1 MDLRQF
7 SMGANRSELATLIDQ
22 YAKTDGVHATPI
34 PRLFVVRSS
43 RLTEPLHGV
52 YEPAVCIIAQGRKR
66 AMLGDA
72 VYVYDQ
78 DNYLV
83 ISVDVH
89 VIGQVI
95 EASDDKPYLCFRLDL
110 DVPALGAL
118 LLDAQPGADSADP
131 APALGLGTV
140 TPDLTDATVRLLR
153 LLSTPAD
160 IPVLAPLCER
170 EILFRLLQG
179 DQAAK
184 LREIALG
191 DSRLRQV
198 HRAVDFIK
206 RNYRESFRIEDLAD
220 VARMSASA
228 LHSHFKSVTA
238 MSPLQY
244 QKQMRLQ
251 EARRLLFQG
260 VCDAATASHRVGY
273 ASPSQFSREYRRL
286 FGLPPQRDIARLRE
300 LPDGF
305 VAA

>member
-1 MDLRQF
+1 M
-7 SMGANRSELATLIDQ
+7 STTRSELAGLIDR
-22 YAKTDGVHATPI
+22 YAKTDGLHATAV
-34 PRLFVVRSS
+34 PRLFVIRSS
-43 RLTEPLHGV
+43 RPTEPLHGV

-66 AMLGDA
+66 AILGDA

-78 DNYLV
+78 DKYLV
-83 ISVDVH
+83 ISADVP
-89 VIGQVI
+89 VIGQVV
-95 EASDDKPYLCFRLDL
+95 EASEEEPYLCVRLDL
-110 DVPALGAL
+110 DIAALGAL
-118 LLDAQPGADSADP
+118 LLDAQPGAEGVDS
-131 APALGLGTV
+131 APALGLGTI
-140 TPDLTDATVRLLR
+140 TPGLTDATIRLLR
-153 LLSTPAD
+153 LLETPND

-179 DQAAK
+179 DQAPK

-198 HRAVDFIK
+198 HRAIDFIK
-206 RNYRESFRIEDLAD
+206 CHYRESFRIDDLAD

-251 EARRLLFQG
+251 EARRLMFQG
-260 VCDAATASHRVGY
+260 LCDAATASHRVGY
-273 ASPSQFSREYRRL
+273 TSPSQFSREYRRL
-286 FGLPPQRDIARLRE
+286 FGLPPQRDIARLRDF
-300 LPDGF
+300 PGGF